1 MKDKQTS
8 AVAIILGIL
17 YFIAFA
23 YDIEYDRDMT
33 TWLWFLNAQLW
44 LMISA
49 IFLIKSFI
57 HNENK

>member
-8 AVAIILGIL
+8 AVAIIIGIM

-23 YDIEYDRDMT
+23 YDIEYDRDVT

-44 LMISA
+44 IMTSA
-49 IFLIKSFI
+49 IFFIKFLI